1 MQRYGSIL
9 GLPSLQE
16 KIRENLLS
24 KGFDTVGL
32 DIIITSGA
40 NQAFASIAL
49 AICDPCDV
57 AGSTYFILLTQ
68 VDQSWIIIEIV
79 TAIISDRYH
88 KCHTYRQIRY

>member
-9 GLPSLQE
+9 GQNSLKE
-16 KIRENLLS
+16 KIRENLLA

-40 NQAFASIAL
+40 NQAFTNIAL

-57 AGSTYFILLTQ
+57 AGSHY
-68 VDQSWIIIEIV
+68 
-79 TAIISDRYH
+79 
-88 KCHTYRQIRY
+88 